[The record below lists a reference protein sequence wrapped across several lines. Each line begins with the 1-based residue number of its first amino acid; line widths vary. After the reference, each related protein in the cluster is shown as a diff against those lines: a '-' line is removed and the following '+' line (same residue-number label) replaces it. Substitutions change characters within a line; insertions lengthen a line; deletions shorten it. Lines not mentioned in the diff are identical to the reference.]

1 MEIKSAKR
9 ITIWENISWS
19 RDRVKSQEQFALN
32 FNSPIELHVH
42 GIAKVESNLNR
53 AHTWLSKVELM
64 AYGGVIMEALFYNW
78 KRILISR
85 QRGFGG

>member
-1 MEIKSAKR
+1 MEIKSAKG
-9 ITIWENISWS
+9 IIIWGNISWS
-19 RDRVKSQEQFALN
+19 CDRVKSQEQFALKKN

-42 GIAKVESNLNR
+42 GIAKGESNLNG

-64 AYGGVIMEALFYNW
+64 AGVIMEALFHNW